1 MTRLIKTINFLFD
14 TKVTLT
20 AIGEHGG
27 SVVEHRTPEGEDQGF
42 SKPTSAVFCPCCF
55 LEVPVIPRKRWLR
68 PDMT

>member
-27 SVVEHRTPEGEDQGF
+27 SVVEHRTLEGEVRGF
-42 SKPTSAVFCPCCF
+42 RSLPPPCF
-55 LEVPVIPRKRWLR
+55 VLVVSLR
-68 PDMT
+68 YR